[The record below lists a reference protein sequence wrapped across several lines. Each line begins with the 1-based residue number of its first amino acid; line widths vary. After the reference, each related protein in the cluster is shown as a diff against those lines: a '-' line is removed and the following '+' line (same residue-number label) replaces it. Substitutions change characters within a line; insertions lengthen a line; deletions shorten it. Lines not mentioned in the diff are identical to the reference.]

1 MRDRSGRLCLPLFFS
16 PIRPAESAGL
26 VTTAMHTDEYEI
38 ALSRELAV
46 CDQYVRQSSRVLT
59 VMEQRHGIT
68 TDAFLARSSS
78 GTIALQG
85 DLLEWLQAS
94 ESLAR
99 WSASR
104 DEYAR
109 LLGAMKQSSLR

>member
-1 MRDRSGRLCLPLFFS
+1 
-16 PIRPAESAGL
+16 
-26 VTTAMHTDEYEI
+26 MHTDEYEI

-46 CDQYVRQSSRVLT
+46 CEQYVRQSSRVLA
-59 VMEQRHGIT
+59 VMERRHGMT
-68 TDAFLARSSS
+68 TAAFLARSGS
-78 GTIALQG
+78 GAIAPRD

-109 LLGAMKQSSLR
+109 LLGAMKQSSPP